1 MLTALGG
8 GISPPMC
15 NTNTNG
21 ETRTIHQN
29 SEDKEDKKE
38 EITTGTTTLFS

>member
-1 MLTALGG
+1 
-8 GISPPMC
+8 MC

-21 ETRTIHQN
+21 ETLTIQN

-38 EITTGTTTLFS
+38 ETTAALFS